1 MAAAEENFV
10 VLDWLKDQPYFDVLH
25 DDCALFLEAI
35 QRKSASVLFLL
46 LSLDNF
52 VNMDEEDKVYFV
64 YYFLEV
70 AITIRSF
77 NCVPVLLA
85 HPSMTDE
92 ALNELSFTDLLL
104 TFVQAKHEA
113 SVDALLKYFPKRYKN
128 SSSAVVEAAW
138 IGHLP
143 TNKVLLNYV
152 NPFEVKKS
160 KPIRVAAHR
169 GHLDLVKLLLDDG
182 RVDVTEKDNYA
193 FLIAC
198 EQGYES
204 VVSLFLSHPY
214 SRDKIDPSCLD
225 NHAIRK
231 AAELGRGPVVRLL
244 LECPHVD
251 PGAQDQY
258 AYRHARGKYWGIE
271 EMLKAH
277 PKVDVN
283 IFSQNKL
290 WARLDSNRQTTL
302 NSDVERK

>member
-1 MAAAEENFV
+1 M
-10 VLDWLKDQPYFDVLH
+10 DWLKDQPYFDVLH
-25 DDCALFLEAI
+25 DDCTVFFEAVK
-35 QRKSASVLFLL
+35 RNSASVLFRL
-46 LSLDNF
+46 LSLDSF

-64 YYFLEV
+64 YDFLEE
-70 AITIRSF
+70 AINIGSF

-92 ALNELSFTDLLL
+92 ALNELSVTDLLL
-104 TFVQAKHEA
+104 TLVRAKHEA
-113 SVDALLKYFPKRYKN
+113 SVDALFKYFPKRCKN

-231 AAELGRGPVVRLL
+231 
-244 LECPHVD
+244 
-251 PGAQDQY
+251 
-258 AYRHARGKYWGIE
+258 
-271 EMLKAH
+271 
-277 PKVDVN
+277 N
-283 IFSQNKL
+283 
-290 WARLDSNRQTTL
+290 
-302 NSDVERK
+302 